1 MPRKLAHKN
10 GMNSAPH
17 QALRDVRLRIERAA
31 HSVGRSGRD
40 ITLIAVSKTFTAA
53 EIMPVLQND
62 QMEFGENRVQEAA
75 GKWPSL
81 KAKFPGVELHLIGPL
96 QTNKAAEAVG
106 LFDAIHTLDRPRI
119 AEAIAREM
127 AKQGRNPKLFVQVNT
142 GDEEQKA
149 GISVAAADRFI
160 EDCRA
165 RLGLSIEGLMCI
177 PPLSENPEKHFQLLA
192 DIARRHRLE
201 GLSMGMS
208 GDFELAIKLGATH
221 IRVGSAIFGTR

>member
-1 MPRKLAHKN
+1 MPRKLAHKKA
-10 GMNSAPH
+10 MDSAPH

-31 HSVGRSGRD
+31 HSVGRSAKD
-40 ITLIAVSKTFTAA
+40 ITLIAVSKTFTAI
-53 EIMPVLQND
+53 EIMPVLQNG

-75 GKWPSL
+75 GKWPDL
-81 KAKFPGVELHLIGPL
+81 KTKFAGVELHLIGPL
-96 QTNKAAEAVG
+96 QTNKTTDAVG

-127 AKQGRNPKLFVQVNT
+127 VKQRRKPKLFVQVNT

-149 GISVAAADRFI
+149 GVSVAAADHFI
-160 EDCRA
+160 EDCRTKLA
-165 RLGLSIEGLMCI
+165 LSIEGLMCI
-177 PPLSENPEKHFQLLA
+177 PPVSENPEKHFQLLA
-192 DIARRHRLE
+192 DIAKRHGLN

-208 GDFELAIKLGATH
+208 GDFETAIKLGATH